1 MMNILA
7 WYGLERTKEDFGK
20 NYNDQFES
28 VAARTRDGI
37 ALLTSCSYLYL
48 TYFRT

>member
-20 NYNDQFES
+20 NYDDEFES
-28 VAARTRDGI
+28 VAEHPYNLSLI
-37 ALLTSCSYLYL
+37 HI
-48 TYFRT
+48 